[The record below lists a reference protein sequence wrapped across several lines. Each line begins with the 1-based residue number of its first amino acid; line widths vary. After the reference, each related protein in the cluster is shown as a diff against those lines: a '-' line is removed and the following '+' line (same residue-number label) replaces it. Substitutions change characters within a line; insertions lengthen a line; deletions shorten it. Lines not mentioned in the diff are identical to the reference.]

1 MSSPA
6 PSRYKSVSIA
16 LHWLMFALLIGV
28 YVAAELQ
35 EGDDDGAFAAW
46 HYSLGLS
53 VFVLVWIRIVARLIW
68 PAPAA
73 VEGGWRNVLSKA
85 VHGALYVL
93 MIGMP
98 VVGWLILSAEG
109 DAISFFG
116 LGLPPL
122 VGPNHGLAEGL
133 EEVHELGGKI
143 GYGLLGLHAAAALFH
158 HYVLRDGLMG
168 RMLPSRA

>member
-1 MSSPA
+1 MTETVTTSQDRAGHLEDDAVSSPG

-28 YVAAELQ
+28 YLAAELQ

-73 VEGGWRNVLSKA
+73 VEGGWRYRAN
-85 VHGALYVL
+85 
-93 MIGMP
+93 
-98 VVGWLILSAEG
+98 
-109 DAISFFG
+109 
-116 LGLPPL
+116 
-122 VGPNHGLAEGL
+122 
-133 EEVHELGGKI
+133 GGC
-143 GYGLLGLHAAAALFH
+143 A
-158 HYVLRDGLMG
+158 R
-168 RMLPSRA
+168 